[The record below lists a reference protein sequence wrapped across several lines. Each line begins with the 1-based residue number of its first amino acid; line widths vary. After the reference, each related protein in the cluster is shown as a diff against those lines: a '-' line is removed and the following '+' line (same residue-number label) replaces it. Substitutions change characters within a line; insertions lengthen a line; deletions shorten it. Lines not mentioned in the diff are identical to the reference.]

1 MRGKSYAFQERVA
14 ALELSDFKEMLEAVG
29 FRIQDV
35 FGDYNLSP
43 FEAET
48 AERLILV
55 ARK

>member
-1 MRGKSYAFQERVA
+1 MYYEGPRARAFEC
-14 ALELSDFKEMLEAVG
+14 DFKEMLEAVG